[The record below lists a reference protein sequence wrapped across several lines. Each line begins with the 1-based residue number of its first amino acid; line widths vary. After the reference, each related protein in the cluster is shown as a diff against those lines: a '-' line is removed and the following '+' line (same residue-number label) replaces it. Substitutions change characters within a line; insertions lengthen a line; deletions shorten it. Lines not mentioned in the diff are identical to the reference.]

1 MTDRHD
7 GAYGGEYGDT
17 RPAPMLCANPRIRT
31 TAVG

>member
-1 MTDRHD
+1 MTDRHG
-7 GAYGGEYGDT
+7 GAHGGA